1 MAKRWKKEEI
11 TYLKRYAKQRTLEEL
26 AARYQVEAEAV
37 EAKLS
42 ELGLQTADGMG
53 KIDLATD
60 PHVKAYGK
68 ALEAAHAGK
77 WAEARK
83 LLERVVAE
91 SDLPEVV
98 ERAEQYLSVV
108 RRYAGSAPSSDDP
121 YLEAVVLHNQ
131 GDLDGAEAICKKGNR
146 ADTDA
151 RFAYLAASIA
161 ALRGDFDQAA
171 VRLETAI
178 ELNPRNRI
186 QAAEDLD
193 FEDMREQADYADLF
207 Q

>member
-37 EAKLS
+37 ETKLN

-53 KIDLATD
+53 KIDLAAD
-60 PHVKAYGK
+60 PHVQAYAL

-77 WAEARK
+77 WSQARK
-83 LLERVVAE
+83 LLEKVVAE
-91 SDLPEVV
+91 SDLSEVV
-98 ERAEQYLSVV
+98 ERAEQYLAIVE
-108 RRYAGSAPSSDDP
+108 RYDGAAPTDDDP

-131 GDLDGAEAICKKGNR
+131 GDLDAAEAICKKNGR
-146 ADTDA
+146 ADSDA

-171 VRLETAI
+171 ARLGAAI

-186 QAAEDLD
+186 QAAEDVD
-193 FEDMREQADYADLF
+193 FEDMREQAEYADLF
-207 Q
+207 